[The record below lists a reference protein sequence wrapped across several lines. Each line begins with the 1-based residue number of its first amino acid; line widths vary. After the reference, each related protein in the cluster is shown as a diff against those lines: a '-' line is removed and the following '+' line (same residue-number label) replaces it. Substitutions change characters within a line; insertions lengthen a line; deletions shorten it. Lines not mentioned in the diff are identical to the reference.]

1 MCTERNML
9 EKLLKDIGMSE
20 TYSPVIM
27 AAFDKYAKENGSKLD
42 ISSIRTALNSPNI
55 YSNQVRNI
63 MLFLLLAAKERENVN
78 ILLR

>member
-1 MCTERNML
+1 MKKCIERNML

-42 ISSIRTALNSPNI
+42 ISSIKPP
-55 YSNQVRNI
+55 
-63 MLFLLLAAKERENVN
+63 
-78 ILLR
+78 